1 MTNTTNTNTA
11 REFRANTALV
21 LLGIAGFIS
30 LFIITDALRYNVEFS
45 AYLGG
50 AALWQAAGAY
60 LLALALLGW
69 NVITYEQPRY
79 ARSRG

>member
-11 REFRANTALV
+11 RKFRANTALV

-30 LFIITDALRYNVEFS
+30 LFIIIDALRYNVEFS

-50 AALWQAAGAY
+50 AALWEAAGAY
-60 LLALALLGW
+60 AIALVLLGW
-69 NVITYEQPRY
+69 NVVTYEQPRH